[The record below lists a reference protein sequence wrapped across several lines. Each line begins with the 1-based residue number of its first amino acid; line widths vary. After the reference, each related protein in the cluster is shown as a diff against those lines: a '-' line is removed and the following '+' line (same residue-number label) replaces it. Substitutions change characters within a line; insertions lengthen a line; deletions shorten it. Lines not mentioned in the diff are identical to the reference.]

1 MKIIVKNMSEF
12 NQNKAIKENLLYL
25 ALLRWENKLL
35 LQKYTL
41 FAEIVKVEALYG
53 PDVPRVIT
61 LINAKLRCFYIFL
74 VKFDDCEALHYPGTA
89 LRTET
94 LFLMC
99 DHS

>member
-1 MKIIVKNMSEF
+1 MNY
-12 NQNKAIKENLLYL
+12 QNKAIKENLLYL

-41 FAEIVKVEALYG
+41 FEPILLLGALLG
-53 PDVPRVIT
+53 PNGARLIT

-74 VKFDDCEALHYPGTA
+74 VKFDDCETLHCPGTA